1 MNSEDIH
8 TLRRN
13 LDHANLVIREQA
25 RLLGSSGSSELKLMA
40 LLAQTRKA
48 AAMLHDALLHPW
60 TDSQAYIEFLDA
72 RNAAI
77 KAYESLPDLCQ
88 HGKPSGLCNPCDYA
102 AATAAAEAAY
112 KDAQAKL
119 ALNPSST
126 CNQASSKPT
135 HDLR

>member
-13 LDHANLVIREQA
+13 LDQAHLVIHEQA

-48 AAMLHDALLHPW
+48 AVMLHDALLHPW
-60 TDSQAYIEFLDA
+60 SDSQAYIEFLDA

-77 KAYESLPDLCQ
+77 KAYEELPDLCQ

-119 ALNPSST
+119 ATNP
-126 CNQASSKPT
+126 
-135 HDLR
+135 

>member
-13 LDHANLVIREQA
+13 IDQANLVIQEQA

-60 TDSQAYIEFLDA
+60 TDSQAYIEFLDV

-77 KAYESLPDLCQ
+77 KAYEALPDLCQ

-102 AATAAAEAAY
+102 AATAAAESAY

-119 ALNPSST
+119 ATNP
-126 CNQASSKPT
+126 
-135 HDLR
+135 